1 MEVKMPKI
9 DIDQDVF
16 EFLQKNAIPFV
27 DTPNTVLKRLLKIGN
42 IGSPKAKETKAI
54 MATTNSTSG
63 IAGIDTNDFVHT
75 VLKKEF
81 PEGYQRKPPYRFMFE
96 TVNSIIYFQN
106 FNQPSATLWYRITKK
121 PLQVLR
127 DSSKESFICL
137 TNPAEGIVYQIPLKD
152 IESKLASS
160 NWTRDYLEINIDHV
174 SNKWKELDWHI
185 RQYLKSY

>member
-1 MEVKMPKI
+1 MPKI
-9 DIDQDVF
+9 DVDQDVF

-42 IGSPKAKETKAI
+42 ISSPTTKETKAT
-54 MATTNSTSG
+54 MTTINSTS
-63 IAGIDTNDFVHT
+63 GIDTNDFVRK
-75 VLKKEF
+75 VLEKEF
-81 PEGYQRKPPYRFMFE
+81 PEGYQRKSPYRFMFE
-96 TVNSIIYFQN
+96 TPNYLIYFQN

-127 DSSKESFICL
+127 NSGKECFICL
-137 TNPAEGIVYQIPLKD
+137 TNPAEGIAYQIPLKD
-152 IESKLASS
+152 IESRLATS